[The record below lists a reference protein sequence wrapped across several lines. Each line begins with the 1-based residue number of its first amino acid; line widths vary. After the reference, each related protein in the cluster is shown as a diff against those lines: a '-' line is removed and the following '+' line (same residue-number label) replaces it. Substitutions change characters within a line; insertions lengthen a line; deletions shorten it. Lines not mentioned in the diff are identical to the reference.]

1 MDKLCGRQR
10 LTESGADLCGF
21 QADFL
26 VDTIYCVAGS
36 TAEEM
41 SSGTPFLLPA
51 RSRIVDIWLYM
62 LGIAPVPSYDRSYL
76 IDI

>member
-1 MDKLCGRQR
+1 MDKLCRRWGLPAFR
-10 LTESGADLCGF
+10 ADPRGF

-26 VDTIYCVAGS
+26 VDTIYCVSGS

-41 SSGTPFLLPA
+41 SSGAQFLLLA
-51 RSRIVDIWLYM
+51 RSWIVDIWLYM
-62 LGIAPVPSYDRSYL
+62 LGIAPAPSYDRPYL